1 MWSNTPKNPFF
12 ASMRHTTELWHS
24 RQSSLT
30 FTKRPTTAATGF
42 RSGKPTTHGVE
53 HEAFTLGKSAGTF
66 GVRGLFLG
74 VVFLIRGLKL
84 GVQEPEGGR
93 RGGHDRKADSCRA
106 PRMRKDRRLSAAAR
120 VPIVGPRVVL
130 P

>member
-1 MWSNTPKNPFF
+1 L
-12 ASMRHTTELWHS
+12 A
-24 RQSSLT
+24 LT
-30 FTKRPTTAATGF
+30 LAKRPTTTATGF

-66 GVRGLFLG
+66 GVRCLFLS
-74 VVFLIRGLKL
+74 VVFLVSGAKL
-84 GVQEPEGGR
+84 GVEKLKWG